1 MNAASSPLNLLMP
14 VYTQVP
20 RLGNA
25 PQTRNWMNLDVVLI
39 TGRTALAAES
49 NKNTKE
55 GLMTNEEL
63 YLAVALNGWKGNLER
78 ADKMFSGLSDQEVL
92 KEIAPG
98 KNRLIYL
105 WGHLTATHDAML
117 PLLGIGQRLHPEF
130 DVAFISNPDK
140 SQAGIPSV
148 ELVRKAL
155 REVNGRLFEGFA
167 SLSAA
172 DWLKKHGAVSE
183 EDFLKEPL
191 RNRLAIL
198 LSRTNHLAYHLGQTA
213 LRSK

>member
-1 MNAASSPLNLLMP
+1 
-14 VYTQVP
+14 
-20 RLGNA
+20 
-25 PQTRNWMNLDVVLI
+25 
-39 TGRTALAAES
+39 
-49 NKNTKE
+49 
-55 GLMTNEEL
+55 MTNEEL

-92 KEIAPG
+92 REIAPG

-130 DVAFISNPDK
+130 DVAFISNPD
-140 SQAGIPSV
+140 PSV
-148 ELVRKAL
+148 ELVRKAW

-213 LRSK
+213 LRPK

>member
-1 MNAASSPLNLLMP
+1 
-14 VYTQVP
+14 
-20 RLGNA
+20 
-25 PQTRNWMNLDVVLI
+25 
-39 TGRTALAAES
+39 
-49 NKNTKE
+49 
-55 GLMTNEEL
+55 MTNEEL
-63 YLAVALNGWKGNLER
+63 YLEGALNGWKGNIER
-78 ADKMFSGLSDQEVL
+78 AGKMFSGLSDQEGR

-117 PLLGIGQRLHPEF
+117 PLLRSAQRLHPEF
-130 DVAFISNPDK
+130 DAAFISNPDK
-140 SQAGIPSV
+140 TQAGIPSV
-148 ELVRKAL
+148 ELVRKAW
-155 REVNGRLFEGFA
+155 REVNGRLFEGFG

-183 EDFLKEPL
+183 VDFVKEPL

-213 LRSK
+213 LRPK

>member
-1 MNAASSPLNLLMP
+1 MNLDL
-14 VYTQVP
+14 V
-20 RLGNA
+20 
-25 PQTRNWMNLDVVLI
+25 MNLDVVLI
-39 TGRTALAAES
+39 PGLTVECADRIKTQ
-49 NKNTKE
+49 KE
-55 GLMTNEEL
+55 TLMTNEEL
-63 YLAVALNGWKGNLER
+63 FLAVAVNGWKGNIER
-78 ADKMFSGLSDQEVL
+78 ADKMFFGLSEEELL
-92 KEIAPG
+92 KEVAPG

-105 WGHLTATHDAML
+105 WGHLTAAHDAML
-117 PLLGIGQRLHPEF
+117 PLLGFGRRRHPEF

-140 SQAGIPSV
+140 TQASVPSV
-148 ELVRKAL
+148 ELVRKAWI
-155 REVNGRLFEGFA
+155 EVNARLFGGFA
-167 SLSAA
+167 SLSPS

>member
-1 MNAASSPLNLLMP
+1 MNLD
-14 VYTQVP
+14 VVI
-20 RLGNA
+20 
-25 PQTRNWMNLDVVLI
+25 NLDVVLI
-39 TGRTALAAES
+39 PGLTAKVGDPIKTQRE
-49 NKNTKE
+49 TP
-55 GLMTNEEL
+55 MTNEEMF
-63 YLAVALNGWKGNLER
+63 LAVALHGWRGNIER
-78 ADKMFSGLSDQEVL
+78 ADKMFSGLSEEELL
-92 KEIAPG
+92 KEVAPG

-117 PLLGIGQRLHPEF
+117 PLLGFGRRRHPEF

-140 SQAGIPSV
+140 TQAGVPSA
-148 ELVRKAL
+148 ELVRKSWI
-155 REVNGRLFEGFA
+155 EVNARLFEGFA

-172 DWLKKHGAVSE
+172 DWLKKHAAVSE

>member
-1 MNAASSPLNLLMP
+1 
-14 VYTQVP
+14 
-20 RLGNA
+20 
-25 PQTRNWMNLDVVLI
+25 
-39 TGRTALAAES
+39 
-49 NKNTKE
+49 
-55 GLMTNEEL
+55 MTNEEL
-63 YLAVALNGWKGNLER
+63 YLAVALNGWKGNIER
-78 ADKMFSGLSDQEVL
+78 ADKMFSALSDQEVL

-140 SQAGIPSV
+140 AQAGIPSV
-148 ELVRKAL
+148 ELVRKAW

-167 SLSAA
+167 SLSAV
-172 DWLKKHGAVSE
+172 DWLEKHGAVSE
-183 EDFLKEPL
+183 QDFVKEPL

-213 LRSK
+213 LRPK

>member
-1 MNAASSPLNLLMP
+1 MNLD
-14 VYTQVP
+14 VVI
-20 RLGNA
+20 
-25 PQTRNWMNLDVVLI
+25 NLDVVLI
-39 TGRTALAAES
+39 TGLIAEVADPI
-49 NKNTKE
+49 KTKKE
-55 GLMTNEEL
+55 AIMTNEEL
-63 YLAVALNGWKGNLER
+63 YLAVALNGWKGNIER

-105 WGHLTATHDAML
+105 WGHLTAIHDAML

-140 SQAGIPSV
+140 AQTEIPSV
-148 ELVRKAL
+148 ELVRKAW

-183 EDFLKEPL
+183 KDFLQEPL
-191 RNRLAIL
+191 RNRLAVL

-213 LRSK
+213 LRPK

>member
-1 MNAASSPLNLLMP
+1 
-14 VYTQVP
+14 
-20 RLGNA
+20 
-25 PQTRNWMNLDVVLI
+25 
-39 TGRTALAAES
+39 
-49 NKNTKE
+49 
-55 GLMTNEEL
+55 MTNEEL
-63 YLAVALNGWKGNLER
+63 FLAVALNGWKGNIER

-105 WGHLTATHDAML
+105 WGHLAATHDAML
-117 PLLGIGQRLHPEF
+117 PLLRIGRRLHPEF

-140 SQAGIPSV
+140 AQAEIPSV
-148 ELVRKAL
+148 ELVRKAWS
-155 REVNGRLFEGFA
+155 EVNGRLFEGFA

-172 DWLKKHGAVSE
+172 DWVKKHGAVSE
-183 EDFLKEPL
+183 EDFVKEPL

-213 LRSK
+213 LRPK

>member
-1 MNAASSPLNLLMP
+1 
-14 VYTQVP
+14 
-20 RLGNA
+20 
-25 PQTRNWMNLDVVLI
+25 MNLDALMNVDVVLI
-39 TGRTALAAES
+39 PGLTAEFADPI
-49 NKNTKE
+49 KTQKE
-55 GLMTNEEL
+55 THMTNEEL
-63 YLAVALNGWKGNLER
+63 YLAVALNGWKGNIDR
-78 ADKMFSGLSDQEVL
+78 ADKMFSSLSDQELL

-105 WGHLTATHDAML
+105 WGHLTAVHDAML
-117 PLLGIGQRLHPEF
+117 PLLGIGRRLHPEF

-140 SQAGIPSV
+140 SQAEIPSV
-148 ELVRKAL
+148 ESVRKAWS
-155 REVNGRLFEGFA
+155 EVNGRLFEGFA

-191 RNRLAIL
+191 RNRLAVL

-213 LRSK
+213 LRPK

>member
-1 MNAASSPLNLLMP
+1 MN
-14 VYTQVP
+14 VDVV
-20 RLGNA
+20 
-25 PQTRNWMNLDVVLI
+25 MNLDVALI
-39 TGRTALAAES
+39 AGITAEVTDPI
-49 NKNTKE
+49 KTQRE
-55 GLMTNEEL
+55 TLMTNEEL
-63 YLAVALNGWKGNLER
+63 YIAVALNGWMGNIER
-78 ADKMFSGLSDQEVL
+78 AAKMFSGLSDQELL

-117 PLLGIGQRLHPEF
+117 PLLGIGRRLHPEF

-140 SQAGIPSV
+140 TQAGIPSV
-148 ELVRKAL
+148 ELIRKAW
-155 REVNGRLFEGFA
+155 REINDKLFEGFA

-183 EDFLKEPL
+183 EAFVKEPL

-198 LSRTNHLAYHLGQTA
+198 LSRTNHLAYHLGQAA
-213 LRSK
+213 LRPK

>member
-1 MNAASSPLNLLMP
+1 MNLD
-14 VYTQVP
+14 VVI
-20 RLGNA
+20 
-25 PQTRNWMNLDVVLI
+25 NLDVVLI
-39 TGRTALAAES
+39 PGPTAEIAHPI
-49 NKNTKE
+49 KTRKE
-55 GLMTNEEL
+55 TLMTNEEL
-63 YLAVALNGWKGNLER
+63 FLAVALNGWKGNIER
-78 ADKMFSGLSDQEVL
+78 ADKMFSGLSEEELL
-92 KEIAPG
+92 KEVAQG

-117 PLLGIGQRLHPEF
+117 PLLGFGRRLHPEF

-140 SQAGIPSV
+140 TKAEIPPVESV
-148 ELVRKAL
+148 RMAW
-155 REVNGRLFEGFA
+155 REVNSKLFEGFA
-167 SLSAA
+167 GLSTA
-172 DWLKKHGAVSE
+172 DWLKKHAAVSE